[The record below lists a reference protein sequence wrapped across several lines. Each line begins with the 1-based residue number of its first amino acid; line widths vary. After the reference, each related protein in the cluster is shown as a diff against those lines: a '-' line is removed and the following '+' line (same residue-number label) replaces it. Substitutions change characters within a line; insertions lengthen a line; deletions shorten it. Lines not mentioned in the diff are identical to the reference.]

1 MIVSTFKNSFTEEAV
16 SVTGICLAIAINI
29 NEGHGCVQKAREELW
44 RERGMD
50 FRF

>member
-1 MIVSTFKNSFTEEAV
+1 MSTFKQSFREELV
-16 SVTGICLAIAINI
+16 SVTGRCLAIAIYI
-29 NEGHGCVQKAREELW
+29 NEGHGYVQKAREELW